1 VGPANLD
8 RSNLYRD
15 LFKDGTND
23 GQLGFG
29 FPKASNHTPFNGFRI
44 GFFHVSCIQMQN
56 TEYMIDDLTFI
67 LAPISMQKND
77 SIHSD
82 YLNSEVLRL
91 ST

>member
-56 TEYMIDDLTFI
+56 TEYMIDVHTGTNRDAKERLYPFQ
-67 LAPISMQKND
+67 L
-77 SIHSD
+77 
-82 YLNSEVLRL
+82 SEL
-91 ST
+91 